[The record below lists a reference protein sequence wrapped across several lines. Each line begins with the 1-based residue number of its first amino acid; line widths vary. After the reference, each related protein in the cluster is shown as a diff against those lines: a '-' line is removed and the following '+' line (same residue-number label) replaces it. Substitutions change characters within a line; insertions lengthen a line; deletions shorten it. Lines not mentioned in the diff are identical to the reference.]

1 MFEINDERLGK
12 LKIFN
17 VTEARAN
24 FADVLREPDAKVV
37 VTRHGRPT
45 KILLN
50 YDEFL
55 SLISTSPT
63 NSVHHSILED
73 VAAEAAAA
81 DEKSK
86 ALPPKWVPRDAEQL
100 VSSLKGLFNK

>member
-50 YDEFL
+50 YEEFL
-55 SLISTSPT
+55 SLVSASNVST
-63 NSVHHSILED
+63 HHSILED
-73 VAAEAAAA
+73 VAAEAAPSE
-81 DEKSK
+81 EKTRG
-86 ALPPKWVPRDAEQL
+86 LPPKWVPRDAEQI
-100 VSSLKGLFNK
+100 VSSLKGLFVK

>member
-55 SLISTSPT
+55 SLISTSP
-63 NSVHHSILED
+63 SVHHSILED
-73 VAAEAAAA
+73 VANEAAAPE
-81 DEKSK
+81 EKASS
-86 ALPPKWVPRDAEQL
+86 LPPKWVPRDAEQL